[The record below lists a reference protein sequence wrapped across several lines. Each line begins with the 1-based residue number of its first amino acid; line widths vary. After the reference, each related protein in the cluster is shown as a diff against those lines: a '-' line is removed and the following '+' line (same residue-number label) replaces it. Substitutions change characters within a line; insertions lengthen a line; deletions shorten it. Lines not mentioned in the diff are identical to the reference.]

1 MEVSTDGH
9 ADPQQEVNRLAR
21 RVCWRCLRSVL
32 SPVECQA
39 HAYRGRVSRLP
50 FYRTHVIWALRIGQ
64 LLANYCEVCVKRLEL
79 SLPTPN

>member
-1 MEVSTDGH
+1 MEMSTDGH

-50 FYRTHVIWALRIGQ
+50 FYPAHVIWALSIGRFS
-64 LLANYCEVCVKRLEL
+64 AKCCDVCVKRL
-79 SLPTPN
+79 